1 MSEHP
6 DRMYWGAGWIDSEQ
20 YARVWS
26 RGGSAPSQRSSFIGF
41 RLAVDTEADRVFRGG
56 SWSRSAQYAR
66 VAYRYRIDPALRAFD
81 LGFRLARDGEDT

>member
-6 DRMYWGAGWIDSEQ
+6 DRMYWGAGWVDSER

-41 RLAVDTEADRVFRGG
+41 RLTVDTEGQRVGRGG
-56 SWSRSAQYAR
+56 SWFDSARYAR
-66 VAYRYRIDPALRAFD
+66 VASRNGLGPTCRDID
-81 LGFRLARDGEDT
+81 LGFRLARDGECI

>member
-26 RGGSAPSQRSSFIGF
+26 RGGSAPSERSSFIGF
-41 RLAVDTEADRVFRGG
+41 RLTVDTDADRVRRGG
-56 SWSRSAQYAR
+56 CWDYSARYAR
-66 VAYRYRIDPALRAFD
+66 VVIRYGNDPTNRSNL

>member
-20 YARVWS
+20 YARMWS
-26 RGGSAPSQRSSFIGF
+26 RGGSAPAGCSSFIGF
-41 RLAVDTEADRVFRGG
+41 RLTVGTEGEQVNWGG
-56 SWSRSAQYAR
+56 GWDDSVLAR
-66 VAYRYRIDPALRAFD
+66 VAYRYGDAPTSRDSS

>member
-26 RGGSAPSQRSSFIGF
+26 RGGSAPSERSSFIGF
-41 RLAVDTEADRVFRGG
+41 RLTVDTDADRVRRGG
-56 SWSRSAQYAR
+56 CWDYSARDAR
-66 VAYRYRIDPALRAFD
+66 VVIRYGNDPTNRSNL